1 MEADSQLLPQEIV
14 SNILKRLPVKTLIR
28 FQCVCKPWKRLIKS
42 SPFIAEQLHYATQ
55 KFPSLV
61 FTRIIDYFPEK
72 RGFSLRLCMI
82 DCDMQVRDLPEP
94 RLIMDRLDNQSSIV
108 CSSNGLL
115 CLRISKCRSCKY
127 AYPPSLFVWNPAI
140 REARLLPQ
148 TSLLVDYTGSFS
160 LGFGFSPIINDHKIL
175 LIWFPDDSFD
185 DSRAEVYSLSSCSWK
200 VVECGLLV
208 GMSLDSQTVTANGS
222 MFWVG
227 SKRRV
232 NGYGGTRSD
241 LKIVSFNIATEV
253 FTLIPMPSHS
263 FSFYRLA
270 VFEKKLCII
279 AAPSYSPRS
288 GSKIRWWVMEEE
300 RLNWSKK
307 YISCPLS
314 CPLSPLAVWKNE
326 MVCYLDGSPSATES
340 AGVNEEPSAALLN
353 LATSGYRL
361 FALPECFHAFDHV
374 ESLVPVRGNKYSC
387 TCTF

>member
-1 MEADSQLLPQEIV
+1 MLGTEPLPTLSRAIYIIQQIETQRNVTRNIPESGAFFANDEGGRMSSLKDRREDKRFKTGDQKYCKHCKSEGHLYEQCFERIGYPDWYKGKKNKKFGNTKLATHVNLSERMEESSLE
-14 SNILKRLPVKTLIR
+14 
-28 FQCVCKPWKRLIKS
+28 
-42 SPFIAEQLHYATQ
+42 SPFELNGNQNHKQQIDQE
-55 KFPSLV
+55 LV
-61 FTRIIDYFPEK
+61 SVICQEVMRMFKGKTGQGEFH
-72 RGFSLRLCMI
+72 
-82 DCDMQVRDLPEP
+82 
-94 RLIMDRLDNQSSIV
+94 
-108 CSSNGLL
+108 
-115 CLRISKCRSCKY
+115 
-127 AYPPSLFVWNPAI
+127 
-140 REARLLPQ
+140 EANMAS
-148 TSLLVDYTGSFS
+148 TSFS
-160 LGFGFSPIINDHKIL
+160 GPAASPNL
-175 LIWFPDDSFD
+175 LTCRLH
-185 DSRAEVYSLSSCSWK
+185 SRAEVYSLSSCSWK

-353 LATSGYRL
+353 LATGGYRL